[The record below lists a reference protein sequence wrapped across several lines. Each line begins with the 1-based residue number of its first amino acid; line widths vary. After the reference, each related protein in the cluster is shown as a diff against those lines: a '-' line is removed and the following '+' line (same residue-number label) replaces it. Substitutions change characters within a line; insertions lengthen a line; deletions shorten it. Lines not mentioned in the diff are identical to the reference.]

1 MTLLRVYV
9 SVACASC
16 ATAYERVAHVQRLRP
31 GHPVELIDLD
41 QAEAERPS
49 VVFATPTYCLDAG

>member
-9 SVACASC
+9 SVACASYV
-16 ATAYERVAHVQRLRP
+16 TAYERVAHVQRLRP
-31 GHPVELIDLD
+31 DHPVEVLDLD
-41 QAEAERPS
+41 QAGAEHPS